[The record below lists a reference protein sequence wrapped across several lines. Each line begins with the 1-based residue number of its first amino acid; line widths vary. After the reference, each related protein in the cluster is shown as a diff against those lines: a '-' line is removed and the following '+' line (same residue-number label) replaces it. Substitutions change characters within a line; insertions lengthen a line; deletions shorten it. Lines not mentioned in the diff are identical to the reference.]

1 MKNIS
6 VVDYDEESFG
16 NNNDELLI
24 NNSFIIDNETGKYLT
39 ISEIKEL
46 QLFINPLDGNIFS
59 IQNRLLKRNEKYYY
73 ESY

>member
-1 MKNIS
+1 MKSIS
-6 VVDYDEESFG
+6 IVNYDEEQFG
-16 NNNDELLI
+16 NDDDKHLI

-59 IQNRLLKRNEKYYY
+59 IQNGLLKRNEKYYY